1 MGSSGRQFA
10 TMLFQHFFTLTHKIL
25 LSLAIIFVVVAIFA
39 SPEHSGAVSIQLDN
53 PRSLNAQPNGHL
65 ALVPEPLPSPPTN
78 ETEIQGYEIKKG
90 DTLSDIFELKG
101 IPASVLHQVLEADVE
116 YLSLETLQP
125 GKRITFKYDR
135 HRALEALVLRIDA
148 ARTITF
154 ARQDDGAF
162 VALKQ
167 KSETH
172 WQSAIT
178 RGAVNGS
185 FYASAVKSGLSK
197 VEVAEVA
204 QLLKSKID
212 FRRDLRSGDT
222 FTVITGREMTHD
234 SPTGRQRIEAVS
246 LLRGPKAYNAFLFND
261 GNYYNETGESVL
273 LAFLRWP
280 TEKRFR
286 ISSPFSPDRL
296 HPITGRRSPHNGVD
310 LAAPVGT
317 PIISTGD
324 GVVSR
329 VGNHPFA
336 GRYIDI
342 NHSGTFETRY
352 LHLSKVL
359 VKRGQRIKRGQKIAL
374 TGNSGRSTGPH
385 LHFEFHVDGQPVN
398 PLTADI
404 PTAAKVPDIELA
416 SFKAHVST
424 QLASMQSRTS
434 SDLVLATGS
443 PQPTRTTEENEGRH
457 DIN

>member
-1 MGSSGRQFA
+1 M
-10 TMLFQHFFTLTHKIL
+10 
-25 LSLAIIFVVVAIFA
+25 AIFFV
-39 SPEHSGAVSIQLDN
+39 AVALLIQLDN
-53 PRSLNAQPNGHL
+53 PDTLNAKPNRDLAAVSQPTFPQSPQSPQTSE
-65 ALVPEPLPSPPTN
+65 PETQSY
-78 ETEIQGYEIKKG
+78 QIKKG

-125 GKRITFKYDR
+125 GKRVTFKYDR
-135 HRALEALVLRIDA
+135 HRALEALVLSIDA

-154 ARQDDGAF
+154 ALQDDGAF
-162 VALKQ
+162 VARKEE
-167 KSETH
+167 SETH
-172 WQSAIT
+172 WHSAIT
-178 RGAVNGS
+178 RGAIKGS
-185 FYASAVKSGLSK
+185 FYASAVKSGLSDA
-197 VEVAEVA
+197 EVAEVA
-204 QLLKSKID
+204 NLLKSKID

-246 LLRGPKAYNAFLFND
+246 LLRGLKAYNAFLFDD

-286 ISSPFSPDRL
+286 ISSSFSSDRL
-296 HPITGRRSPHNGVD
+296 NPITGRRSPHNGVD
-310 LAAPVGT
+310 FATPVGT
-317 PIISTGD
+317 PIVSTGD

-329 VGNHPFA
+329 VGNHRFA

-385 LHFEFHVDGQPVN
+385 LHFEFHVNGQPVD

-404 PTAAKVPDIELA
+404 PTAAKVPDVKLA
-416 SFKAHVST
+416 SFKAQVSK
-424 QLASMQSRTS
+424 QLASMQSQIS
-434 SDLVLATGS
+434 LDVILATGS
-443 PQPTRTTEENEGRH
+443 PQPTRTTKENEGRH

>member
-1 MGSSGRQFA
+1 M
-10 TMLFQHFFTLTHKIL
+10 
-25 LSLAIIFVVVAIFA
+25 
-39 SPEHSGAVSIQLDN
+39 
-53 PRSLNAQPNGHL
+53 
-65 ALVPEPLPSPPTN
+65 PSPPADEP
-78 ETEIQGYEIKKG
+78 ETQIYEIKKG
-90 DTLSDIFELKG
+90 DTLSDIFESKG
-101 IPASVLHQVLEADVE
+101 ISASVLHQVLEADVE

-125 GKRITFKYDR
+125 GKRVTFKYDR

-162 VALKQ
+162 VARKQ
-167 KSETH
+167 ESETH
-172 WQSAIT
+172 WHSAIT
-178 RGAVNGS
+178 RGTINGS
-185 FYASAVKSGLSK
+185 FYASAVKSGLG
-197 VEVAEVA
+197 EAEVA
-204 QLLKSKID
+204 HLLKNKID

-246 LLRGPKAYNAFLFND
+246 LLRGPKTYNAFLFDD

-280 TEKRFR
+280 TDKRFR

-310 LAAPVGT
+310 LTTPVGT
-317 PIISTGD
+317 PIVSTGD

-385 LHFEFHVDGQPVN
+385 LHFELHVDGQPVN

-416 SFKAHVST
+416 SFKAQVSK
-424 QLASMQSRTS
+424 QLASMQSRIS

-443 PQPTRTTEENEGRH
+443 PQSTRTTEEDEGRQ

>member
-1 MGSSGRQFA
+1 
-10 TMLFQHFFTLTHKIL
+10 
-25 LSLAIIFVVVAIFA
+25 
-39 SPEHSGAVSIQLDN
+39 
-53 PRSLNAQPNGHL
+53 
-65 ALVPEPLPSPPTN
+65 
-78 ETEIQGYEIKKG
+78 
-90 DTLSDIFELKG
+90 
-101 IPASVLHQVLEADVE
+101 VLHQVLEADVE

-125 GKRITFKYDR
+125 GKRVTFKYDR

-154 ARQDDGAF
+154 AIQDDGAF
-162 VALKQ
+162 VARKEE
-167 KSETH
+167 SETH
-172 WQSAIT
+172 WYSAIT
-178 RGAVNGS
+178 RGAIKGS
-185 FYASAVKSGLSK
+185 FYASAVKSGLSDA
-197 VEVAEVA
+197 EVAEVA
-204 QLLKSKID
+204 NLLKSKID

-246 LLRGPKAYNAFLFND
+246 LLRGLKAYNAFLFDD

-286 ISSPFSPDRL
+286 ISSSFSSDRL
-296 HPITGRRSPHNGVD
+296 NPITGRRSPHNGVD
-310 LAAPVGT
+310 FATPVGT
-317 PIISTGD
+317 PIVSTGD

-329 VGNHPFA
+329 VGNHRFA

-359 VKRGQRIKRGQKIAL
+359 VKQGQRIKRGQKIAL

-385 LHFEFHVDGQPVN
+385 LHFEFHVNGQPVD

-404 PTAAKVPDIELA
+404 PTAAKVPDVKLA
-416 SFKAHVST
+416 SFKAQVSK
-424 QLASMQSRTS
+424 QLASMQSQIS
-434 SDLVLATGS
+434 LDVILATGS
-443 PQPTRTTEENEGRH
+443 PQPTRTTKENEGLH

>member
-1 MGSSGRQFA
+1 LGNFSRLSANPHSS
-10 TMLFQHFFTLTHKIL
+10 
-25 LSLAIIFVVVAIFA
+25 
-39 SPEHSGAVSIQLDN
+39 AVSIQLEN
-53 PRSLNAQPNGHL
+53 PHTLNAKPNRDLATVSQPT
-65 ALVPEPLPSPPTN
+65 PMPSPPADEP
-78 ETEIQGYEIKKG
+78 ETQIYEIKKG
-90 DTLSDIFELKG
+90 DTLSDIFESKG
-101 IPASVLHQVLEADVE
+101 ISASVLRQVLEADVE

-125 GKRITFKYDR
+125 GKRVTFKYDR

-154 ARQDDGAF
+154 ARQDDSAF
-162 VALKQ
+162 VARKQ
-167 KSETH
+167 ESETH
-172 WQSAIT
+172 WHSAIT
-178 RGAVNGS
+178 RGTINGS
-185 FYASAVKSGLSK
+185 FYASAVKSGLG
-197 VEVAEVA
+197 EAEVA
-204 QLLKSKID
+204 HLLKNKID

-246 LLRGPKAYNAFLFND
+246 LLRGPKTYNAFLFDD

-280 TEKRFR
+280 TDKRFR

-310 LAAPVGT
+310 LTTPVGT
-317 PIISTGD
+317 PIVSTGD

-385 LHFEFHVDGQPVN
+385 LHFELHVDGQPVN

-416 SFKAHVST
+416 SFKAQVSK
-424 QLASMQSRTS
+424 QLASMQSRIS

-443 PQPTRTTEENEGRH
+443 PQSTRTTEEDEGRQ

>member
-1 MGSSGRQFA
+1 
-10 TMLFQHFFTLTHKIL
+10 MLFRHIFTRTHKII
-25 LSLAIIFVVVAIFA
+25 LSLAIFFVAVAL
-39 SPEHSGAVSIQLDN
+39 SIQLDN
-53 PRSLNAQPNGHL
+53 PDTLNAKPNRDLAAVSQPTFPQSPQTSE
-65 ALVPEPLPSPPTN
+65 PETQSY
-78 ETEIQGYEIKKG
+78 QIKKG
-90 DTLSDIFELKG
+90 DTLSDIFESKG

-125 GKRITFKYDR
+125 GKRVTFKYDR
-135 HRALEALVLRIDA
+135 HRALEALVLSIDA

-154 ARQDDGAF
+154 ALQDDGAF
-162 VALKQ
+162 VARKEE
-167 KSETH
+167 SETH
-172 WQSAIT
+172 WHSAIT
-178 RGAVNGS
+178 RGAIKGS
-185 FYASAVKSGLSK
+185 FYASAVKSGLSDA
-197 VEVAEVA
+197 EVAEVA
-204 QLLKSKID
+204 NLLKSKID

-246 LLRGPKAYNAFLFND
+246 LLRGLKAYNAFLFDD

-286 ISSPFSPDRL
+286 ISSSFSSDRL
-296 HPITGRRSPHNGVD
+296 NPITGRRSPHNGVD
-310 LAAPVGT
+310 FATPVGT
-317 PIISTGD
+317 PIVSTGD

-329 VGNHPFA
+329 VGNHRFA

-385 LHFEFHVDGQPVN
+385 LHFEFHVNGQPVD

-404 PTAAKVPDIELA
+404 PTAAKVPDVKLA
-416 SFKAHVST
+416 FFKAQVSK
-424 QLASMQSRTS
+424 QLASMQSQIS
-434 SDLVLATGS
+434 LDVILATGS
-443 PQPTRTTEENEGRH
+443 PQPTRTTKENEGRH

>member
-1 MGSSGRQFA
+1 
-10 TMLFQHFFTLTHKIL
+10 MLFRHFFTLTHKIL

-39 SPEHSGAVSIQLDN
+39 SPKHSGAVSIQLDN

-65 ALVPEPLPSPPTN
+65 ALVPEPAHLPSPPTN
-78 ETEIQGYEIKKG
+78 ETETQGYEIKKG

-116 YLSLETLQP
+116 YLSLETLKP
-125 GKRITFKYDR
+125 GKRVTFKYDR
-135 HRALEALVLRIDA
+135 NRALKALTLRIDA

-162 VALKQ
+162 VARKQ
-167 KSETH
+167 QSETH

-197 VEVAEVA
+197 AEVAEVA

-234 SPTGRQRIEAVS
+234 TPTGRQRIEAVS
-246 LLRGPKAYNAFLFND
+246 LLRGPKAYNAFLFDD
-261 GNYYNETGESVL
+261 GNYYNATGESVL

-310 LAAPVGT
+310 LAAPFGT
-317 PIISTGD
+317 SIVSTGD

-416 SFKAHVST
+416 SFKAQVSK
-424 QLASMQSRTS
+424 QMVSMQSRIS
-434 SDLVLATGS
+434 SDLVLAIRS
-443 PQPTRTTEENEGRH
+443 PQSTRTTEKDEERQ

>member
-1 MGSSGRQFA
+1 
-10 TMLFQHFFTLTHKIL
+10 
-25 LSLAIIFVVVAIFA
+25 LSLAIVFVVVAIFA
-39 SPEHSGAVSIQLDN
+39 SPEHSSAVSIQMEN
-53 PRSLNAQPNGHL
+53 QHTLNAKPNRDLAVVSQPKP
-65 ALVPEPLPSPPTN
+65 VPSPPASEP
-78 ETEIQGYEIKKG
+78 ETQSYEIKKG
-90 DTLSDIFELKG
+90 DTLSDIFESKG
-101 IPASVLHQVLEADVE
+101 ISASVLHQILEADVE
-116 YLSLETLQP
+116 YLSLETLKP
-125 GKRITFKYDR
+125 GKRVTFKYDR
-135 HRALEALVLRIDA
+135 NRALKVLTLRIDA
-148 ARTITF
+148 ARTLTF
-154 ARQDDGAF
+154 ERQDDGAF
-162 VALKQ
+162 VARKQ
-167 KSETH
+167 QSETH
-172 WQSAIT
+172 WESVITGGAI
-178 RGAVNGS
+178 NGS
-185 FYASAVKSGLSK
+185 FYASAVKSGLSEA
-197 VEVAEVA
+197 EVAEVV

-234 SPTGRQRIEAVS
+234 SPTGRQRIDAVS
-246 LLRGPKAYNAFLFND
+246 LLRGPKTYSAFLFSD

-286 ISSPFSPDRL
+286 ISSQFSPDRI

-310 LAAPVGT
+310 IATPVGT
-317 PIISTGD
+317 SIVSTGD

-385 LHFEFHVDGQPVN
+385 LHFELHVGGQPVN

-416 SFKAHVST
+416 SFKAQVSK
-424 QLASMQSRTS
+424 QMVSMQSRIS
-434 SDLVLATGS
+434 SDLVLAIRS
-443 PQPTRTTEENEGRH
+443 PQSTRTTEKDEERQ

>member
-1 MGSSGRQFA
+1 
-10 TMLFQHFFTLTHKIL
+10 MLFRHFFTLTHKIL
-25 LSLAIIFVVVAIFA
+25 LSLAIVFVAVAIFA
-39 SPEHSGAVSIQLDN
+39 LPEHSSAVSIQLEN
-53 PRSLNAQPNGHL
+53 PHTLNAKPNRDLAVVSQPTP
-65 ALVPEPLPSPPTN
+65 VPSPPAN
-78 ETEIQGYEIKKG
+78 EPETQSYEIKKG
-90 DTLSDIFELKG
+90 DTLSAIFESKG
-101 IPASVLHQVLEADVE
+101 ISAPVLHQILEADVE

-125 GKRITFKYDR
+125 GKRVTFKYDK
-135 HRALEALVLRIDA
+135 HRALEALVLSIDA

-162 VALKQ
+162 VAGKQ
-167 KSETH
+167 ESETH
-172 WQSAIT
+172 WRSAIT
-178 RGAVNGS
+178 QGAINGS

-197 VEVAEVA
+197 TQVAEVA
-204 QLLKSKID
+204 YLLKSKID
-212 FRRDLRSGDT
+212 FRRDLRAGDT
-222 FTVITGREMTHD
+222 FTVIMGREMTHD

-246 LLRGPKAYNAFLFND
+246 LLRGPKAYNAFLFDD

-317 PIISTGD
+317 PIVSTGD
-324 GVVSR
+324 GVVAR
-329 VGNHPFA
+329 VGSHPFA

-443 PQPTRTTEENEGRH
+443 ARSTWTTEEDDERQ

>member
-1 MGSSGRQFA
+1 MGNFSRLSANPHSS
-10 TMLFQHFFTLTHKIL
+10 
-25 LSLAIIFVVVAIFA
+25 
-39 SPEHSGAVSIQLDN
+39 AVSIQLEN
-53 PRSLNAQPNGHL
+53 PHTLNAKPNRDLATVSQPT
-65 ALVPEPLPSPPTN
+65 PMPSPPADEP
-78 ETEIQGYEIKKG
+78 ETQIYEIKKG
-90 DTLSDIFELKG
+90 DTLSDIFESKG
-101 IPASVLHQVLEADVE
+101 ISASVLHQVLEADVE

-125 GKRITFKYDR
+125 GKRVTFKYDR

-154 ARQDDGAF
+154 ARQDDSAF
-162 VALKQ
+162 VARKQ
-167 KSETH
+167 ESETH
-172 WQSAIT
+172 WHSAIT
-178 RGAVNGS
+178 RGTINGS
-185 FYASAVKSGLSK
+185 FYASAVKSGLG
-197 VEVAEVA
+197 EAEVA
-204 QLLKSKID
+204 HLLKNKID

-246 LLRGPKAYNAFLFND
+246 LLRGPKTYNAFLFDD

-280 TEKRFR
+280 TDKRFR

-310 LAAPVGT
+310 LTTPVGT
-317 PIISTGD
+317 PIVSTGD

-385 LHFEFHVDGQPVN
+385 LHFELHVDGQPVN

-416 SFKAHVST
+416 SFKAQVSK
-424 QLASMQSRTS
+424 QLASMQSRIS

-443 PQPTRTTEENEGRH
+443 PQSTRTTEEDEGRQ

>member
-1 MGSSGRQFA
+1 LGNFSRLSANPHSS
-10 TMLFQHFFTLTHKIL
+10 
-25 LSLAIIFVVVAIFA
+25 
-39 SPEHSGAVSIQLDN
+39 AVSIQLEN
-53 PRSLNAQPNGHL
+53 PHTLNAKPNRDLATVSQPT
-65 ALVPEPLPSPPTN
+65 PMPSPPADEP
-78 ETEIQGYEIKKG
+78 ETQIYEIKKG
-90 DTLSDIFELKG
+90 DTLSDIFESKG
-101 IPASVLHQVLEADVE
+101 ISASVLHQVLEADVE

-125 GKRITFKYDR
+125 GKRVTFKYDR

-162 VALKQ
+162 VARKQ
-167 KSETH
+167 ESETH
-172 WQSAIT
+172 WHSAIT
-178 RGAVNGS
+178 RGTINGS
-185 FYASAVKSGLSK
+185 FYASAVKSGLG
-197 VEVAEVA
+197 EAEVA
-204 QLLKSKID
+204 HLLKNKID

-246 LLRGPKAYNAFLFND
+246 LLRGPKTYNAFLFDD

-280 TEKRFR
+280 TDKRFR

-310 LAAPVGT
+310 LTTPVGT
-317 PIISTGD
+317 PIVSTGD

-385 LHFEFHVDGQPVN
+385 LHFELHVDGQPVN

-416 SFKAHVST
+416 SFKAQVSK
-424 QLASMQSRTS
+424 QLASMQSRIS

-443 PQPTRTTEENEGRH
+443 PQSTRTTEEDEGRQ

>member
-1 MGSSGRQFA
+1 M
-10 TMLFQHFFTLTHKIL
+10 
-25 LSLAIIFVVVAIFA
+25 SLAIVFVVVAIFA
-39 SPEHSGAVSIQLDN
+39 SPEHSSAVSIQMEN
-53 PRSLNAQPNGHL
+53 QHTLNAKPNRDLAVVSQPTP
-65 ALVPEPLPSPPTN
+65 VPSPPAN
-78 ETEIQGYEIKKG
+78 EPETQSYEIKKG
-90 DTLSDIFELKG
+90 DTLSDIFESKG
-101 IPASVLHQVLEADVE
+101 ISASVLHQILEADVE
-116 YLSLETLQP
+116 YLSLETLKP

-135 HRALEALVLRIDA
+135 NRALKVLTLRIDA
-148 ARTITF
+148 ARTLTF
-154 ARQDDGAF
+154 ERQDDGAF
-162 VALKQ
+162 VARKQ
-167 KSETH
+167 QSETH
-172 WQSAIT
+172 WQSAAIG
-178 RGAVNGS
+178 GAINGS
-185 FYASAVKSGLSK
+185 FYASAVKSGLSEA
-197 VEVAEVA
+197 EVAEVV

-234 SPTGRQRIEAVS
+234 SPTGRQRIDAVS
-246 LLRGPKAYNAFLFND
+246 LLRGPKTYSAFLFSD

-310 LAAPVGT
+310 LATPVGT
-317 PIISTGD
+317 PIVSTGD

-385 LHFEFHVDGQPVN
+385 LHFELHVGGQPVN

-416 SFKAHVST
+416 SFKAQVSK
-424 QLASMQSRTS
+424 QMVSMQSRIS
-434 SDLVLATGS
+434 SDLVLAIRS
-443 PQPTRTTEENEGRH
+443 PQSTRTTEKDEERQ

>member
-1 MGSSGRQFA
+1 
-10 TMLFQHFFTLTHKIL
+10 MLFRHFFTRTHKII
-25 LSLAIIFVVVAIFA
+25 LSLAIFFVAVALL
-39 SPEHSGAVSIQLDN
+39 IQLDN
-53 PRSLNAQPNGHL
+53 PDTLNAKPNRDLAAVSQPTFPQSPQSPQTSE
-65 ALVPEPLPSPPTN
+65 PETQSY
-78 ETEIQGYEIKKG
+78 QIKKG

-125 GKRITFKYDR
+125 GKRVTFKYDR
-135 HRALEALVLRIDA
+135 HRALEALVLSIDA

-154 ARQDDGAF
+154 ALQDDGAF
-162 VALKQ
+162 VARKEE
-167 KSETH
+167 SETH
-172 WQSAIT
+172 WHSAIT
-178 RGAVNGS
+178 RGAIKGS
-185 FYASAVKSGLSK
+185 FYASAVKSGLSDA
-197 VEVAEVA
+197 EVAEVA
-204 QLLKSKID
+204 NLLKSKID

-246 LLRGPKAYNAFLFND
+246 LLRGLKAYNAFLFDD

-286 ISSPFSPDRL
+286 ISSSFSSDRL
-296 HPITGRRSPHNGVD
+296 NPITGRRSPHNGVD
-310 LAAPVGT
+310 FATPVGT
-317 PIISTGD
+317 PIVSTGD

-329 VGNHPFA
+329 VGNHRFA

-385 LHFEFHVDGQPVN
+385 LHFEFHVNGQPVN

-416 SFKAHVST
+416 SFKAQVSK
-424 QLASMQSRTS
+424 QLASMQSQIS
-434 SDLVLATGS
+434 LDVILATGS
-443 PQPTRTTEENEGRH
+443 PQPTRTTKENEGRH

>member
-1 MGSSGRQFA
+1 
-10 TMLFQHFFTLTHKIL
+10 MLFRHFFTLTHKITL
-25 LSLAIIFVVVAIFA
+25 LLAIVFVAFAIFA
-39 SPEHSGAVSIQLDN
+39 TPEHSGAVSIQLDN
-53 PRSLNAQPNGHL
+53 PLTLNAKLNGHL
-65 ALVPEPLPSPPTN
+65 AAVSQPAPLPSPPTN
-78 ETEIQGYEIKKG
+78 EPETQGYEIKNG

-116 YLSLETLQP
+116 YLSLETLKP
-125 GKRITFKYDR
+125 GKRVTFKYDR
-135 HRALEALVLRIDA
+135 NRALKALTLRIDA

-162 VALKQ
+162 VAGKQ
-167 KSETH
+167 QSETH
-172 WQSAIT
+172 WQSAAIG
-178 RGAVNGS
+178 GAINGS
-185 FYASAVKSGLSK
+185 FYASAVNSGLSEA
-197 VEVAEVA
+197 EVAEVA
-204 QLLKSKID
+204 HLLKSKID

-234 SPTGRQRIEAVS
+234 TPTGRQRIEAVS
-246 LLRGPKAYNAFLFND
+246 LLRGPKAYNAFLFDD

-273 LAFLRWP
+273 LAFWRWP

-317 PIISTGD
+317 PIVSTGD

-329 VGNHPFA
+329 VGNHRFA

-416 SFKAHVST
+416 SFKAQVST
-424 QLASMQSRTS
+424 QLASMQSRIS

-443 PQPTRTTEENEGRH
+443 ARSTRTTEKDEERQ

>member
-1 MGSSGRQFA
+1 LGNFSRLSANPHSS
-10 TMLFQHFFTLTHKIL
+10 
-25 LSLAIIFVVVAIFA
+25 
-39 SPEHSGAVSIQLDN
+39 AVSIQLEN
-53 PRSLNAQPNGHL
+53 PHTLNAKPNRDLATVSQPT
-65 ALVPEPLPSPPTN
+65 PMPSPPADEP
-78 ETEIQGYEIKKG
+78 ETQIYEIKKG
-90 DTLSDIFELKG
+90 DTLSDIFESKG
-101 IPASVLHQVLEADVE
+101 ISASVLHQVLEADVE

-125 GKRITFKYDR
+125 GKRVTFKYDR

-154 ARQDDGAF
+154 ARQDDSAF
-162 VALKQ
+162 VARKQ
-167 KSETH
+167 ESETH
-172 WQSAIT
+172 WHSAIT
-178 RGAVNGS
+178 RGTINGS
-185 FYASAVKSGLSK
+185 FYASAVKSGLG
-197 VEVAEVA
+197 EAEVA
-204 QLLKSKID
+204 HLLKNKID

-246 LLRGPKAYNAFLFND
+246 LLRGPKTYNAFLFDD

-280 TEKRFR
+280 TDKRFR

-310 LAAPVGT
+310 LTTPVGT
-317 PIISTGD
+317 PIVSTGD

-385 LHFEFHVDGQPVN
+385 LHFELHVDGQPVN

-416 SFKAHVST
+416 SFKAQVSK
-424 QLASMQSRTS
+424 QLASMQSRIS

-443 PQPTRTTEENEGRH
+443 PQSTRTTEEDEGRQ

>member
-1 MGSSGRQFA
+1 
-10 TMLFQHFFTLTHKIL
+10 MLFRHFFTLTHKII
-25 LSLAIIFVVVAIFA
+25 LSLAIVFVVVVNFA
-39 SPEHSGAVSIQLDN
+39 SPEHSGAVSIQLEN
-53 PRSLNAQPNGHL
+53 PRTLNAQPNGHS
-65 ALVPEPLPSPPTN
+65 ALTPEPEALPSPPADQP
-78 ETEIQGYEIKKG
+78 ETQSYVIKKG
-90 DTLSDIFELKG
+90 DTLSDIFESEG
-101 IPASVLHQVLEADVE
+101 IAASVLYQVLEADVE

-125 GKRITFKYDR
+125 GKRITFRYDR
-135 HRALEALVLRIDA
+135 HRALEALELSIDS

-162 VALKQ
+162 VARKQ
-167 KSETH
+167 QSETH
-172 WQSAIT
+172 WQSAAIG
-178 RGAVNGS
+178 GAINGS
-185 FYASAVKSGLSK
+185 FYASAVKSGLSEA
-197 VEVAEVA
+197 EVAEVA
-204 QLLKSKID
+204 HLLKSKID
-212 FRRDLRSGDT
+212 FRRDLRAGDT

-234 SPTGRQRIEAVS
+234 TPTGRQRIEAVS
-246 LLRGPKAYNAFLFND
+246 LLRGPKTYNAFLFDD

-310 LAAPVGT
+310 LATPVGT
-317 PIISTGD
+317 PIVSTGD

-385 LHFEFHVDGQPVN
+385 LHFELHVGGQPVN

-416 SFKAHVST
+416 SFNAQVGK
-424 QLASMQSRTS
+424 QLASMQARIS
-434 SDLVLATGS
+434 SDLVLAVRS
-443 PQPTRTTEENEGRH
+443 PQSTRTTEKDEER
-457 DIN
+457 

>member
-1 MGSSGRQFA
+1 
-10 TMLFQHFFTLTHKIL
+10 MLFRHFFTLTHKII
-25 LSLAIIFVVVAIFA
+25 LSLAIVFVAVAIFA
-39 SPEHSGAVSIQLDN
+39 LPEHSGAVSIQLEN
-53 PRSLNAQPNGHL
+53 PHTLNAKPNRDLAVVFQP
-65 ALVPEPLPSPPTN
+65 APLPSPPTN

-116 YLSLETLQP
+116 DLSLETLQP

-385 LHFEFHVDGQPVN
+385 LHFELHVDGHPVN

-404 PTAAKVPDIELA
+404 PTAAKVPDIELV
-416 SFKAHVST
+416 SFKAQVSK
-424 QLASMQSRTS
+424 QLASMQSRIS

>member
-1 MGSSGRQFA
+1 
-10 TMLFQHFFTLTHKIL
+10 MLFRHFFTRTHKII
-25 LSLAIIFVVVAIFA
+25 LSLAIFFVAVALL
-39 SPEHSGAVSIQLDN
+39 IQLDN
-53 PRSLNAQPNGHL
+53 PDTLNAKPNRDLAAVSQPTFPQSPQSPQTSE
-65 ALVPEPLPSPPTN
+65 PETQSY
-78 ETEIQGYEIKKG
+78 QIKKG

-125 GKRITFKYDR
+125 GKRVTFKYDR
-135 HRALEALVLRIDA
+135 HRALEALVLSIDA

-154 ARQDDGAF
+154 ALQDDGAF
-162 VALKQ
+162 VARKEE
-167 KSETH
+167 SETH
-172 WQSAIT
+172 WHSAIT
-178 RGAVNGS
+178 RGAIKGS
-185 FYASAVKSGLSK
+185 FYASAVKSGLSDA
-197 VEVAEVA
+197 EVAEVA
-204 QLLKSKID
+204 NLLKSKID

-246 LLRGPKAYNAFLFND
+246 LLRGLKAYNAFLFDD

-286 ISSPFSPDRL
+286 ISSSFSSDRL
-296 HPITGRRSPHNGVD
+296 NPITGRRSPHNGVD
-310 LAAPVGT
+310 FATPVGT
-317 PIISTGD
+317 PIVSTGD

-329 VGNHPFA
+329 VGNHRFA

-385 LHFEFHVDGQPVN
+385 LHFEFHVNGQPVD

-404 PTAAKVPDIELA
+404 PTAAKVPDVKLA
-416 SFKAHVST
+416 SFKAQVSK
-424 QLASMQSRTS
+424 QLASMQSQIS
-434 SDLVLATGS
+434 LDVILATGS
-443 PQPTRTTEENEGRH
+443 PQPTRTTKENEGRH